1 MRPAAA
7 ASSSHSARW
16 LSPNSAAAAGWKSIW
31 QYRAGLAKYAVAAAT
46 GVALVSAT
54 WTADAVHAEGLV
66 PDAKMLRRIRRENTD
81 RSITTT
87 NWHYYEGS
95 ATLRNFVLL
104 TGNSNPSL
112 CNQIARYL
120 GIQRAPAKVANYT
133 DGETAVEIKVNTSG
147 KHVVIVQSMSPPTND
162 NIIELL
168 LMVSA
173 VRRDNAKHV
182 TLVIPY
188 FGYGRQDTPRNLE
201 TGSYGR
207 DYDSFSPIS
216 AADVALMISQ
226 SGVDRVLTL
235 DLHSPQVWC

>member
-1 MRPAAA
+1 
-7 ASSSHSARW
+7 
-16 LSPNSAAAAGWKSIW
+16 
-31 QYRAGLAKYAVAAAT
+31 
-46 GVALVSAT
+46 
-54 WTADAVHAEGLV
+54 
-66 PDAKMLRRIRRENTD
+66 MLRRIRRENTD

-95 ATLRNFVLL
+95 AALKNFVLL

-120 GIQRAPAKVANYT
+120 GIQRAPAKVASYA
-133 DGETAVEIKVNTSG
+133 DGETAIEIKANTNG

-182 TLVIPY
+182 TLVVPY
-188 FGYGRQDTPRNLE
+188 FGYGRQDTPRQRSKE
-201 TGSYGR
+201 TGSYE
-207 DYDSFSPIS
+207 DYDVFSPIS

-235 DLHSPQVWC
+235 DLHAPQVSFCSMRHSTIRA